1 MGELGSYLNGANPY
15 FSDGVNVNFAQILG
29 PQKLFVRT
37 YERGVGF
44 TNACGTGMSATSL
57 AFALLHPA
65 SAAFD
70 EAITVYNPGGM
81 VKTSVHFADHRY
93 WIELIG
99 NATFTHQLEIA
110 ENLLHQGRVTA
121 HDAQVTATGE
131 QEAYQNFIHQLPHFN
146 LSVN

>member
-1 MGELGSYLNGANPY
+1 
-15 FSDGVNVNFAQILG
+15 
-29 PQKLFVRT
+29 
-37 YERGVGF
+37 
-44 TNACGTGMSATSL
+44 MSATTL

-70 EAITVYNPGGM
+70 EAVTVYNPGGM

-110 ENLLHQGRVTA
+110 EDLLHQGRVTA
-121 HDAQVTATGE
+121 HDAQGTATGE